1 MNRPTFECTDP
12 IDPVRRVWKYSWNHN
27 EISFAVAFCSWR
39 TQTQIE
45 TEISSDAFFFCRCH
59 HHHHS
64 ACNECNTSPGFF
76 LRSFP
81 SFVAFPPL
89 SQAICNEKSHTSNTF
104 SQCRVQCYGFK
115 MQTVCCGLGTIVQHR
130 IHELVTQT
138 CNKRPCLSAACFVC
152 VRAMRVCLV
161 ASLAWFW
168 FRVT

>member
-1 MNRPTFECTDP
+1 MKSVSLSLSAR
-12 IDPVRRVWKYSWNHN
+12 
-27 EISFAVAFCSWR
+27 
-39 TQTQIE
+39 
-45 TEISSDAFFFCRCH
+45 DAPKRKSKQRYLRMHFFSVGAITTT
-59 HHHHS
+59 HS